1 MISLEL
7 VKKHLNVDE
16 EYKDDDAYIMQL
28 IQVAE
33 NAVIKELDLRCPEQ
47 MLDEQGEIKADIQH
61 AILLLVGSFYA
72 NREGV
77 TYGVPNKLPY
87 AFQYLLDLNH
97 DYSYK
102 NYHCRK

>member
-1 MISLEL
+1 MVSLEL
-7 VKKHLNVDE
+7 IKHQLNIDMDYTE
-16 EYKDDDAYIMQL
+16 DDTYLLQL
-28 IQVAE
+28 CQVAE

-72 NREGV
+72 NREAV
-77 TYGVPNKLPY
+77 TYGLPNKLPY